1 MRRFDRSTLEIPDVL
16 LVGALGLVAVS
27 LVLPWFEASEPV
39 FVANGSLASSV
50 TGYEAIDGIVLAI
63 ATAGAVA
70 VGWFRSWDAAT
81 GGLVGGVGVFV
92 AGLGAVYIADPLIG
106 ADGGEA
112 VDGLVE
118 AGIGLYVVFLAGVL
132 LVVAAVVGYRGHSA
146 TESDADSE
154 ADLTVEK
161 DAESEG
167 GQESD
172 PASGSEGDPA
182 SGWESGQETDPE
194 SEPSTGTESQ

>member
-16 LVGALGLVAVS
+16 LVGAFGLVVVS

-50 TGYEAIDGIVLAI
+50 TGFEASDGIVLAI
-63 ATAGAVA
+63 ATAVAVA
-70 VGWFRSWDAAT
+70 VGWFRPWNAVT

-106 ADGGEA
+106 AEGGEA

-118 AGIGLYVVFLAGVL
+118 PGIGLSVVLLAGVL
-132 LVVAAVVGYRGHSA
+132 LIVAAVVGYWGHSA
-146 TESDADSE
+146 TESDAEPE
-154 ADLTVEK
+154 ADSVVEK
-161 DAESEG
+161 EAVSERG
-167 GQESD
+167 RESD
-172 PASGSEGDPA
+172 PASGTDADPA
-182 SGWESGQETDPE
+182 SGPEADPE
-194 SEPSTGTESQ
+194 SGPASG